1 MGCVEGIYVW
11 VRAWVRAFASRENRG
26 AFISGTQLEFES
38 GDALGSSVESGRR
51 LSGERS
57 DASPHIITRL
67 RAVSPLRG
75 HARTLA
81 GWGALRH

>member
-1 MGCVEGIYVW
+1 MCGCVRGC
-11 VRAWVRAFASRENRG
+11 VRLPLVRIAG
-26 AFISGTQLEFES
+26 LLTISGTQLEFES